1 MGTVGLNF
9 GSVNSGSGFDVTS
22 TVSQILSIEQAIET
36 PWKTQ
41 LTNLQA
47 QDTALSTFGTHL
59 ASLASSLQALTD
71 FSGVFAS
78 KQGSSS
84 DNNVVALTSASNL
97 ATAGS
102 HTILVNHLAQ
112 TSSQYSD
119 RITNASD
126 TLSGSLTIQIGS
138 GQSQTVTIDSS
149 NNTLQLLA
157 ASINAAS
164 MGVTASVVKDTNGSR
179 LSLVSN
185 NSGATGQITLSG
197 SINDDTTGSSLSFQ
211 QGQQGLDASLNVD
224 GLDTTSG
231 SNTVTGIIPG
241 VTFQLLSVSAN
252 SNQPVQAQITNDN
265 SSIEQAMSAF
275 VNAYNAVISDI
286 KTQEGKDS
294 SGNPEPLYGDPTIA
308 LIQNQLTQGLLSGTV
323 GGSIKSLQQL
333 GISVDQFGKLT
344 LDANALGNALNTNFN
359 DIQGFLQNS
368 DSFGQTFTKVLNG
381 LSSTSTK
388 GVLYLALQQNTAQA
402 AALNKSISDQEAR
415 IADDKVRLTN
425 QLNLANQILQSIPD
439 QVNQISQL
447 YSAVTGYNTGNQ

>member
-9 GSVNSGSGFDVTS
+9 GSVNSGSGFDVAS

-59 ASLASSLQALTD
+59 ATLASSLQTLTD

-84 DNNVVALTSASNL
+84 DTNVVALTSASNL

-119 RITNASD
+119 QITNAGD
-126 TLSGSLTIQIGS
+126 ILSGSISIQIGS
-138 GQSQTVTIDSS
+138 GESQTITIDNS
-149 NNTLQLLA
+149 NNSLQLLA
-157 ASINAAS
+157 ASINSAS
-164 MGVTASVVKDTNGSR
+164 MGVTASLVKDTNGSR

-185 NSGATGQITLSG
+185 NSGAAGQITLSG
-197 SINDDTTGSSLSFQ
+197 SLKDETTGGVLSFQ
-211 QGQQGLDASLNVD
+211 QGQQGLDASLTVD
-224 GLDTTSG
+224 GLDTTSA

-252 SNQPVQAQITNDN
+252 SNQPVQVQITNDN
-265 SSIEQAMSAF
+265 GSIEQAMSAF
-275 VNAYNAVISDI
+275 VTAYNTVVSDI

-294 SGNPEPLYGDPTIA
+294 SGNPEPLYGDPTVA
-308 LIQNQLTQGLLSGTV
+308 LIQNQLTQGLLSGAAS
-323 GGSIKSLQQL
+323 GSIKSLQQL
-333 GISVDQFGKLT
+333 GISVDQFGKLSLDVST
-344 LDANALGNALNTNFN
+344 LDSALNTNFS
-359 DIQGFLQNS
+359 DIEGFLQNA
-368 DSFGQTFTKVLNG
+368 DSFGQTFTKALNG
-381 LSSTSTK
+381 MSSTSTK
-388 GVLYLALQQNTAQA
+388 GILYLALQQNTAQE
-402 AALNKSISDQEAR
+402 AALNDNISDQEAR

>member
-9 GSVNSGSGFDVTS
+9 GSVNSGSGFDVAS
-22 TVSQILSIEQAIET
+22 TVNQILSIEQTIET

-59 ASLASSLQALTD
+59 ASLSSSLQTLTD

-84 DNNVVALTSASNL
+84 DTNVVALTSASNL

-119 RITNASD
+119 RITNAAD
-126 TLSGSLTIQIGS
+126 TLSGSLAIQIGS
-138 GQSQTVTIDSS
+138 GQSQTITIDSS

-164 MGVTASVVKDTNGSR
+164 VGVTANVIKDTNGSR

-185 NSGATGQITLSG
+185 NSGAAGQITLSG
-197 SINDDTTGSSLSFQ
+197 SINDDTTGSVLSFQ

-224 GLDTTSG
+224 GLDTTSA
-231 SNTVTGIIPG
+231 SNTVTSIIPG
-241 VTFQLLSVSAN
+241 VTFQLLSVLADA
-252 SNQPVQAQITNDN
+252 NQPVQVQITHDN
-265 SSIEQAMSAF
+265 SSIEQSMSAF
-275 VNAYNAVISDI
+275 VTAYNTVVSDI

-294 SGNPEPLYGDPTIA
+294 SGNPEPLYGDPTVA
-308 LIQNQLTQGLLSGTV
+308 LIQSQLTQGLLSGV
-323 GGSIKSLQQL
+323 ASGSIKSLQQL
-333 GISVDQFGKLT
+333 GISVDQYGKLS
-344 LDANALGNALNTNFN
+344 LDAGVLDSALNTNFS
-359 DIQGFLQNS
+359 DIEGFLQNA

-381 LSSTSTK
+381 LSSRSTK
-388 GVLYLALQQNTAQA
+388 GVLYLALQQNTAQE
-402 AALNKSISDQEAR
+402 AALNESISDQEAR
-415 IADDKVRLTN
+415 IADDKVRLTS

-439 QVNQISQL
+439 QVNQINQL